1 MVLFFCYISPATLPH
16 PYPSNAQGFESA
28 RSARARRRPR
38 LTIFAFSL
46 TGKVRKELNGESINQ
61 SGIPARNWKFIASL
75 TVARVPTPLDM
86 SSVSSIIWA
95 SSLPDH
101 CTPTSPFLL
110 NISSVFNTCIP
121 TPLAFLSSLLGLL
134 SIGAWLFALPPQLYK
149 NFALSSA
156 SGLSVYFL
164 MVWFLGDLANMLGA
178 LFTEQAAWQVVVA
191 TYFVMVDVILCGQ
204 YIWYE
209 RLRSWRQKHQA
220 EAKPLIEE
228 DGDYDNAEGPSEG
241 ISVSDEM
248 EEISEDGRQDQPVNG
263 AASSGS
269 MAKGGKAF
277 TSRHNSDNKSAK
289 TLQSSPAN
297 QKAQKPTSYLT
308 EKPKITRIK
317 PSALPLAP
325 SQQTLL
331 LLSILCAVL
340 ANASPLS
347 PTITTAPPLNPPT
360 TTPIEFAGRILSWL
374 SSLLYLG
381 SRIPQIYKNYN
392 RRSTSGLSP
401 SLFIAAFT
409 GNFFYSTSVVTNPL
423 AWSSTPPWGLHGW
436 AGPEGSDRGNW
447 ISLAAPFWLG
457 TAGVLVL
464 DATIG
469 VQFLTYGEGKVKVV
483 REARPGGRGRW
494 RRVEGWMRGW
504 VPSPGPTE
512 GERGRLL
519 EVNGQGGYGGA

>member
-1 MVLFFCYISPATLPH
+1 MAFRPEIGSSEHLF
-16 PYPSNAQGFESA
+16 
-28 RSARARRRPR
+28 
-38 LTIFAFSL
+38 
-46 TGKVRKELNGESINQ
+46 
-61 SGIPARNWKFIASL
+61 
-75 TVARVPTPLDM
+75 TVATVPTLEM
-86 SSVSSIIWA
+86 SSVSTIIWA

-110 NISSVFNTCIP
+110 YISSVFNTCIP
-121 TPLAFLSSLLGLL
+121 TPLAFLSSLLGFL

-149 NFALSSA
+149 NFAESSA

-164 MVWFLGDLANMLGA
+164 TEWFLGDLTNMLGA

-191 TYFVMVDVILCGQ
+191 AYFVMVDVILCGQ

-209 RLRSWRQKHQA
+209 RIRSWRDKHH
-220 EAKPLIEE
+220 EETKPLIEE
-228 DGDYDNAEGPSEG
+228 DGDYDNAGGVLGG

-248 EEISEDGRQDQPVNG
+248 EEMSEDGRQDQPLNG
-263 AASSGS
+263 APPCDS
-269 MAKGGKAF
+269 MATGGKAS
-277 TSRHNSDNKSAK
+277 TSRHNSDNKSVKA
-289 TLQSSPAN
+289 LQSSPAS
-297 QKAQKPTSYLT
+297 QKPQKPTSYLT

-317 PSALPLAP
+317 PSAIPLAP
-325 SQQTLL
+325 SQQTLF

-340 ANASPLS
+340 ANASPIS
-347 PTITTAPPLNPPT
+347 PSITAAPPLNRPT
-360 TTPIEFAGRILSWL
+360 TTPIENAGRILSWL

-381 SRIPQIYKNYN
+381 SRVPQIYKNYS

-436 AGPEGSDRGNW
+436 AGPEGSDRWNW
-447 ISLAAPFWLG
+447 IGLAAPFWLG

-469 VQFLTYGEGKVKVV
+469 IQFLRYGEGKVTVV
-483 REARPGGRGRW
+483 REVRPGGRGRW

-519 EVNGQGGYGGA
+519 GVRGRGGYDGA

>member
-1 MVLFFCYISPATLPH
+1 
-16 PYPSNAQGFESA
+16 
-28 RSARARRRPR
+28 
-38 LTIFAFSL
+38 
-46 TGKVRKELNGESINQ
+46 
-61 SGIPARNWKFIASL
+61 
-75 TVARVPTPLDM
+75 M
-86 SSVSSIIWA
+86 SSVSAIIWA

-101 CTPTSPFLL
+101 CTPTNPFLL
-110 NISSVFNTCIP
+110 TISSVFNTCIP
-121 TPLAFLSSLLGLL
+121 TPLAFLSSLLGVL
-134 SIGAWLFALPPQLYK
+134 SIVAWLFALPPQLYK
-149 NFALSSA
+149 NISMSSA

-164 MVWFLGDLANMLGA
+164 MEWFLGDFTNLLGA

-191 TYFVMVDVILCGQ
+191 AYFVMVDLILCGQ

-209 RLRSWRQKHQA
+209 RLRSWRGKHR
-220 EAKPLIEE
+220 EEPNPLIEE
-228 DGDYDNAEGPSEG
+228 DGDYDNAGGVLEG

-248 EEISEDGRQDQPVNG
+248 EEISEDCRQDQPVNG
-263 AASSGS
+263 AASSDS
-269 MAKGGKAF
+269 TAKGGKPS
-277 TSRHNSDNKSAK
+277 TSRHSSDKKLAK
-289 TLQSSPAN
+289 TLQPSSAS
-297 QKAQKPTSYLT
+297 QKPQKPTSYLT
-308 EKPKITRIK
+308 EKPKITRIQ
-317 PSALPLAP
+317 PSALPLAR

-331 LLSILCAVL
+331 LLSILCAVI

-347 PTITTAPPLNPPT
+347 PTITSAPPLNPPT
-360 TTPIEFAGRILSWL
+360 ATPIENAGRILSWL

-381 SRIPQIYKNYN
+381 SRIPQIYKNYT

-401 SLFIAAFT
+401 SLFIAAFN
-409 GNFFYSTSVVTNPL
+409 GNFFYSASVVTNPL

-436 AGPEGSDRGNW
+436 AGPEGSDRWNW

-469 VQFLTYGEGKVKVV
+469 FQFLRYGEGKVQVV
-483 REARPGGRGRW
+483 RDARLGGRGRW

-504 VPSPGPTE
+504 VPSPGSTE

>member
-1 MVLFFCYISPATLPH
+1 
-16 PYPSNAQGFESA
+16 
-28 RSARARRRPR
+28 
-38 LTIFAFSL
+38 
-46 TGKVRKELNGESINQ
+46 
-61 SGIPARNWKFIASL
+61 
-75 TVARVPTPLDM
+75 
-86 SSVSSIIWA
+86 
-95 SSLPDH
+95 
-101 CTPTSPFLL
+101 
-110 NISSVFNTCIP
+110 
-121 TPLAFLSSLLGLL
+121 
-134 SIGAWLFALPPQLYK
+134 
-149 NFALSSA
+149 
-156 SGLSVYFL
+156 
-164 MVWFLGDLANMLGA
+164 MLGA
-178 LFTEQAAWQVVVA
+178 LFTKQAAWQVVVA

-209 RLRSWRQKHQA
+209 RLRSWREKHQE

-228 DGDYDNAEGPSEG
+228 DGDYDNAEGLSEG
-241 ISVSDEM
+241 ISVSD
-248 EEISEDGRQDQPVNG
+248 EISEDGRQDQPVNG

-269 MAKGGKAF
+269 TAKGGKAF

-289 TLQSSPAN
+289 TLQSPPAS

-331 LLSILCAVL
+331 LLSILCVVL
-340 ANASPLS
+340 ANASPLT
-347 PTITTAPPLNPPT
+347 PTITTAPPLKPPT

-381 SRIPQIYKNYN
+381 SRFPQIYKNYN

>member
-1 MVLFFCYISPATLPH
+1 MLV
-16 PYPSNAQGFESA
+16 
-28 RSARARRRPR
+28 
-38 LTIFAFSL
+38 
-46 TGKVRKELNGESINQ
+46 
-61 SGIPARNWKFIASL
+61 
-75 TVARVPTPLDM
+75 DM
-86 SSVSSIIWA
+86 SSVSTIIWA

-101 CTPTSPFLL
+101 CTPTNSFLL
-110 NISSVFNTCIP
+110 KISSIFNACIP
-121 TPLAFLSSLLGLL
+121 TPLAFLSSLLGFL

-149 NFALSSA
+149 NVAMSSA

-164 MVWFLGDLANMLGA
+164 MEWFLGDLTNMLGA
-178 LFTEQAAWQVVVA
+178 IFTDQASWQVVVA
-191 TYFVMVDVILCGQ
+191 AYFVVVDVILCGQ

-209 RLRSWRQKHQA
+209 RLRSWR
-220 EAKPLIEE
+220 ERRLDDRNPSIEG
-228 DGDYDNAEGPSEG
+228 DGDYDNARGVSDS

-248 EEISEDGRQDQPVNG
+248 EEISEDGRQDQPMNG
-263 AASSGS
+263 AASSNIL
-269 MAKGGKAF
+269 AKGVKPS
-277 TSRHNSDNKSAK
+277 TPRHNSGKKLAK
-289 TLQSSPAN
+289 TLQSSPVS
-297 QKAQKPTSYLT
+297 QKSQKPTHSYLS
-308 EKPKITRIK
+308 EKPKIGRIQ
-317 PSALPLAP
+317 PTSLPLAP
-325 SQQTLL
+325 TQPTLL

-360 TTPIEFAGRILSWL
+360 ATPVQTAGRFLSWL
-374 SSLLYLG
+374 SSILYLG
-381 SRIPQIYKNYN
+381 SRVPQIYKNYT
-392 RRSTSGLSP
+392 RHSTSGLSP

-423 AWSSTPPWGLHGW
+423 AWSSASSWGLHGW
-436 AGPEGSDRGNW
+436 AGPEGSDRLNW

-469 VQFLTYGEGKVKVV
+469 IQFLMYGKGKVKVV

-519 EVNGQGGYGGA
+519 EANGQGGYGIA